1 MKSKVATT
9 AGVVSVLEAALAR
22 ARTGRNAGVTII
34 EYARDGSWNST
45 SAGLVLRSPAVGVAA
60 AQLLSSQF
68 VRRLETEDPMAIR
81 PERRS

>member
-1 MKSKVATT
+1 MKPKVTT
-9 AGVVSVLEAALAR
+9 AAGVVSVLEAALTR

-34 EYARDGSWNST
+34 EYAPDGSWNST

-68 VRRLETEDPMAIR
+68 VQRLETEDPMAIR